1 LVAIDPAGEDQ
12 EQQVPW
18 LKLRFHVPPDARF
31 RSGASGIVGCV
42 SSVSPGVTSV
52 RGKTRRY
59 SHLRLG
65 GRACRPGRDGRC
77 QQGVTQ

>member
-1 LVAIDPAGEDQ
+1 MASCWWRLIQAREDQ

-18 LKLRFHVPPDARF
+18 LKLRFHVPPEARF
-31 RSGASGIVGCV
+31 RSRASGIVGYLSRV
-42 SSVSPGVTSV
+42 APSVACV

-65 GRACRPGRDGRC
+65 
-77 QQGVTQ
+77 